1 MDKNSKNE
9 NKIIDKKIDIKK
21 LNDNKSLNK
30 KDKKL
35 NKDIKDKSKT
45 KDNIP
50 AKNKIKNKKKDTK
63 EEIEII
69 EYLDN
74 IDTKEKKKNNNT
86 KKVSNKNNIKLTI
99 KEIKYKKLKKI
110 KNATKIF
117 KYILLVMFIILFIF
131 SLYNIILWFKD
142 NKNTSNIEDSLKD
155 INIET
160 VQDNENT
167 EIINEPTDEFDPYW
181 DYIKI
186 PLISVDFTE
195 LKKKNK
201 NTVGWLFVNNT
212 NINYPVVQGKNNS
225 YYLSVSFDEKY
236 SDAGWIFMDYRNKS
250 DLSDRNTV
258 IYGHSRKNMS
268 LFGTLRNVV
277 KKSWYTDN
285 ENYVVKFSTPTEN
298 TLWQVFSTY
307 TIEAED
313 YYIKTSFKNDSEYE
327 KWLSTVK
334 NRSVFNYKTT
344 VNKNDKILTLS
355 SCYTSDGIRV
365 VLHAKLI
372 KKETR

>member
-9 NKIIDKKIDIKK
+9 NKIIDKKIDIEK

-35 NKDIKDKSKT
+35 NKDIKNKSKT

-74 IDTKEKKKNNNT
+74 IDTKEKK
-86 KKVSNKNNIKLTI
+86 KNNIKLTI